1 MSARQ
6 LQRLLPAVAALA
18 EEAGRRIMEIY
29 QAGFEVW
36 HKNDD
41 SPLTAADQAAHRTIV
56 QGLAQLAPRVPVL
69 SEEGRIPDFTERRQ
83 WQRYWLIDPLDGTKE
98 FIKRNGEFTVNIA
111 LIEDGAPVLGVVHA
125 PARDASWYA
134 AAGIGAFRRSEG
146 RTQAIRTRPA
156 RPPLIAMASRSHR
169 SPAVDVLLARL
180 AQAQTL
186 SIGSSLKFCLIADGS
201 ADFYPRFGPTS
212 EWDTAAAQCVV
223 EQAGGRVVD
232 LALAPLRYNTKPSLL
247 NPDFVVFG
255 DPHYDWS
262 SLLEGIHGE
271 TR

>member
-1 MSARQ
+1 M
-6 LQRLLPAVAALA
+6 
-18 EEAGRRIMEIY
+18 
-29 QAGFEVW
+29 
-36 HKNDD
+36 
-41 SPLTAADQAAHRTIV
+41 
-56 QGLAQLAPRVPVL
+56 
-69 SEEGRIPDFTERRQ
+69 
-83 WQRYWLIDPLDGTKE
+83 
-98 FIKRNGEFTVNIA
+98 
-111 LIEDGAPVLGVVHA
+111 LGVVHA